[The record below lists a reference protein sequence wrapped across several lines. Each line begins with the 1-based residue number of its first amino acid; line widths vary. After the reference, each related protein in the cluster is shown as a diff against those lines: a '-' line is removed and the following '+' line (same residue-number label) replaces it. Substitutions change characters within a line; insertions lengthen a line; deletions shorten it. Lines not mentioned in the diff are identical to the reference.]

1 MEMFEIKG
9 GVWINL
15 DMINRIR
22 IMDNL
27 TMIEYVNKDFQ
38 TVELNDEE
46 DAKERLRA
54 YIREANTY

>member
-22 IMDNL
+22 IMGNL
-27 TMIEYVNKDFQ
+27 AMIEYVNKDFQ
-38 TVELNDEE
+38 TVELNNEE
-46 DAKERLRA
+46 ETMERLRA
-54 YIREANTY
+54 FIKEVK